1 MLSLRHAAGTSKISY
16 SLELSAVGD
25 HDGLLGLIVSVDG
38 VSLNSIEDGHAVNA
52 LAEDDVSTV
61 EMRGVSEAEEELG
74 SVGAWAS
81 VGHGEDT
88 ASSVLVDE
96 VLVSELASVDGRAT
110 GTVVSSEIAALGHE
124 VGNDSVEGAVLE
136 VEGNT
141 LGVLSLLTSAE
152 SAEVLGADGS
162 VSVELDGDATS
173 CCSANGDVE
182 EDLGMKCLCHGN
194 NFLLCFIL

>member
-96 VLVSELASVDGRAT
+96 VLVSKLATIDGRAT
-110 GTVVSSEIAALGHE
+110 GTVASSEIATLGHE
-124 VGNDSVEGAVLE
+124 PRNDSVE
-136 VEGNT
+136 
-141 LGVLSLLTSAE
+141 
-152 SAEVLGADGS
+152 
-162 VSVELDGDATS
+162 
-173 CCSANGDVE
+173 
-182 EDLGMKCLCHGN
+182 
-194 NFLLCFIL
+194 